1 MAPDKKG
8 SHHPTTPARGERA
21 ISAWHSSKPV
31 RHAEGSPLFGVPTGA
46 HGVGRNPAA
55 RPSVAQ
61 SECSA
66 ASDRTSSGTRSQL
79 LPSARRTHGAVSSL
93 ISYLATKQGPKPS
106 RQCWRR
112 FWSPCAGAP
121 CFFPR
126 AQGLPLSKRGTMDGV
141 LSCAM
146 AEVTN
151 LPSCNGIEQRA
162 VGKFTPSLS
171 GLLVC
176 QAAGSIHMTVEC
188 PITLRS
194 CVPVTRIDVI

>member
-1 MAPDKKG
+1 MAPDNKG
-8 SHHPTTPARGERA
+8 SHHPTTPARGKRA

-66 ASDRTSSGTRSQL
+66 ALDRTSTRSQL
-79 LPSARRTHGAVSSL
+79 LPSARPTHGAVSSL
-93 ISYLATKQGPKPS
+93 ISYLVTKRGPKPS

-112 FWSPCAGAP
+112 FWSPCIGAP
-121 CFFPR
+121 CFWPR

-146 AEVTN
+146 AHVTN
-151 LPSCNGIEQRA
+151 LPSGNGIEQRA
-162 VGKFTPSLS
+162 VGKFTPSL
-171 GLLVC
+171 LVC
-176 QAAGSIHMTVEC
+176 QAGGSLHMTVEC

-194 CVPVTRIDVI
+194 CVHVAHIDII